1 MPRQFLIAAATA
13 LALLVFSPGAA
24 RAQSDNGDSSDG
36 FDLVDVNGVSYVTL
50 DQYLA
55 VFQDK
60 TQAAA
65 DFAAMDA
72 NGDGI
77 LTRDEFLA
85 AQGAQK

>member
-1 MPRQFLIAAATA
+1 MHKHIMIAVATA
-13 LALLVFSPGAA
+13 LVLWVFPATAAL
-24 RAQSDNGDSSDG
+24 AQSDDSDG
-36 FDLVDVNGVSYVTL
+36 FDLVDVNGVGYVTL

-60 TQAAA
+60 AKAAA
-65 DFAAMDA
+65 DFAAMDT

-85 AQGAQK
+85 AQGSQK

>member
-1 MPRQFLIAAATA
+1 MRKKYLIVAAAT
-13 LALLVFSPGAA
+13 LALWLIPASAA
-24 RAQSDNGDSSDG
+24 LPQTDDSNG
-36 FDLVDVNGVSYVTL
+36 FDLVDVNGNGYVTL
-50 DQYLA
+50 GQYLA

-60 TQAAA
+60 NQAAA

-77 LTRDEFLA
+77 LTKDEFLA